1 MSQRPLILVTRTLM
15 PDSEARLRHSFN
27 TRLSPDDAPMSA
39 AQIITAAGGADGIL
53 ISPTDRLNADAVAA
67 LPVSVR
73 IIACHSV
80 GVDNIDIEAARRR
93 GIVVTNTPDV
103 LSSATAEIALL
114 LMLGAARRASEGERL
129 IRNGE
134 WKSWAINFMVG
145 TEMTGKRLGI
155 IGMGRIGQL
164 VADRARG
171 FDMEIH
177 YWNRRRLPPELEK
190 GARYHECLEA
200 LLPQADFLSI
210 HCPLTAE
217 TRGLLNAE
225 RLALL
230 PAGAIVVNTARG
242 PIIEDEAL
250 ITALRSGRVAAA
262 GLDVFTDEP
271 RINPAYLTLNN
282 TFLLPHIGS
291 ATRETRTAMGLKAIV
306 NLEAFFRGD
315 APPDRVV

>member
-1 MSQRPLILVTRTLM
+1 MSERPLILVTRTLM
-15 PDSEARLRHSFN
+15 PDAEARLLRSFKA
-27 TRLSPDDAPMSA
+27 RLSADDVPLSTQEIIA
-39 AQIITAAGGADGIL
+39 AAEGVDGIL
-53 ISPTDRLNADAVAA
+53 ISPTDRLDADAVTA
-67 LPVSVR
+67 LPPGVR

-80 GVDNIDIEAARRR
+80 GVDNVNIEAARRR

-103 LSSATAEIALL
+103 LSAATTEIALL

-129 IRNGE
+129 IRGGN
-134 WKSWAINFMVG
+134 WKYWAINFMVG

-164 VADRARG
+164 VAKRARG
-171 FDMEIH
+171 FDMTIH
-177 YWNRRRLPPELEK
+177 YWNRRRLPPELEG
-190 GARYHECLEA
+190 GAQFHERIEE

-210 HCPLTAE
+210 HCPLTDE

-230 PAGAIVVNTARG
+230 PRGAIVVNTARG
-242 PIIEDEAL
+242 PIIDDEAL
-250 ITALRSGRVAAA
+250 IAALRSGQVAAA

-271 RINPAYLTLNN
+271 RINPAYLTLDN
-282 TFLLPHIGS
+282 TFLLPHVGS
-291 ATRETRTAMGLKAIV
+291 ATRETRTAMGIKAIA
-306 NLEAFFRGD
+306 NLEAFFQGD

>member
-1 MSQRPLILVTRTLM
+1 MSERPLILVTRTLM
-15 PDSEARLRHSFN
+15 PDAEARLLRSFQA
-27 TRLSPDDAPMSA
+27 RLSPDDVPMSA
-39 AQIITAAGGADGIL
+39 QQIIAAAEGVDGIL
-53 ISPTDRLNADAVAA
+53 ISPTDRLDADAVAA
-67 LPVSVR
+67 LPPGVR

-80 GVDNIDIEAARRR
+80 GVDNVDIEAARRR

-103 LSSATAEIALL
+103 LSAATAEIALL

-129 IRNGE
+129 IRSGN
-134 WKSWAINFMVG
+134 WKYWAINFMVG

-164 VADRARG
+164 VAKRARG
-171 FDMEIH
+171 FDMAIH
-177 YWNRRRLPPELEK
+177 YWNRRRLPPELED
-190 GARYHECLEA
+190 GAQFHEHIEE

-210 HCPLTAE
+210 HCPLTEE

-230 PAGAIVVNTARG
+230 PQGAIVVNTARG
-242 PIIEDEAL
+242 PIIDDEAL
-250 ITALRSGRVAAA
+250 IAALRSGQVAAA

-271 RINPAYLTLNN
+271 RINPAYLTLDN
-282 TFLLPHIGS
+282 TFLLPHVGS
-291 ATRETRTAMGLKAIV
+291 ATRETRTAMGMKAIA

-315 APPDRVV
+315 APPDRVA

>member
-1 MSQRPLILVTRTLM
+1 MSERPLILVTRTLM
-15 PDSEARLRHSFN
+15 PDAEARLLRSFKA
-27 TRLSPDDAPMSA
+27 RLSPDDVPMSA
-39 AQIITAAGGADGIL
+39 DKIIAAAHGVDGIL
-53 ISPTDRLNADAVAA
+53 ISPTDRLDADAVAA
-67 LPVSVR
+67 LPTGVR

-80 GVDNIDIEAARRR
+80 GVDNVDIEAARRR

-103 LSSATAEIALL
+103 LSAATAEIALL

-129 IRNGE
+129 IRSGN
-134 WKSWAINFMVG
+134 WKYWAINFMVG

-171 FDMEIH
+171 FDMVIH
-177 YWNRRRLPPELEK
+177 YWNRRRLPPEMEDGAQFHERLEDM
-190 GARYHECLEA
+190 
-200 LLPQADFLSI
+200 LPQADFLSI
-210 HCPLTAE
+210 HCPLTDE

-230 PAGAIVVNTARG
+230 PHGAIVVNTARG
-242 PIIEDEAL
+242 PIIDDEAL
-250 ITALRSGRVAAA
+250 IAALRSGQVAAA

-271 RINPAYLTLNN
+271 RINPAYLTLDN
-282 TFLLPHIGS
+282 TFLLPHVGS
-291 ATRETRTAMGLKAIV
+291 ATRETRTAMGMKAIA
-306 NLEAFFRGD
+306 NLEAFFHGD